1 MTALPMAG
9 ERVARTTSDGL
20 DPAQHRAVAVALFNR
35 VWGLLEADSRTRE
48 QDDEMMHAAHASRWH
63 WAHADAPDEVQR
75 LAVGEWQCARVYSE
89 LGRGE
94 PAVYHA
100 RRGLELA
107 SRPGVESWVHASACE
122 GMARALRAAGD
133 APAFAEW
140 RDRAHAAV
148 AAIED
153 AEDREVLERDLATL
167 DA

>member
-1 MTALPMAG
+1 MA
-9 ERVARTTSDGL
+9 RPANDGL

-35 VWGLLEADSRTRE
+35 VWGLLEADARTE
-48 QDDEMMHAAHASRWH
+48 QQDDEMIHAAHASRWH
-63 WAHADAPDEVQR
+63 WAHAGVPDEVQR

-94 PAVYHA
+94 PAVHHA
-100 RRGLELA
+100 RRALELA
-107 SRPGVESWVHASACE
+107 GQPGVESWVHASACE
-122 GMARALRAAGD
+122 GMARAHRAAGD
-133 APAFAEW
+133 PGAFAEW
-140 RDRAHAAV
+140 QDRARAAV